1 MSGWFPLV
9 RAWVAQGPYGGVVD
23 LAATA
28 DPALAL
34 VPGQRFRLAMTVTP
48 SGGAYRTYGYLLGED
63 LGDAVILEEPQDLR
77 RLPNG
82 RYAAFA
88 SQTQAITATCVVR
101 VRDDAPD
108 GSVVMPRVVV
118 GLMTAQGEKLVP
130 SAGIEDRGFHVRR
143 RTVPGRPLLL
153 APGGH
158 VTLPGGTA
166 DGLKLSAVSPARRG
180 MLSCAPDGSVTYQ
193 APASYQGYDRF
204 TCIYE
209 DLVGHTHP
217 SEVVIHIGDL
227 GMSPGAL
234 NVFYG

>member
-9 RAWVAQGPYGGVVD
+9 RAWVAQGPYSGVVD

-48 SGGAYRTYGYLLGED
+48 SGGAHRTYGYLLGED
-63 LGDAVILEEPQDLR
+63 LGGAVVLEELQHLR

-88 SQTQAITATCVVR
+88 PQTRAITADCVVR

-118 GLMTAQGEKLVP
+118 GLMIAQGDKLVP

-143 RTVPGRPLLL
+143 RVVPGRPLLL

-158 VTLPGGTA
+158 VTLPGSTA
-166 DGLKLSAVSPARRG
+166 DGLRLSAVSPPAAEGSAAPPTARSPTRRPRPTRVTTGSPAPTRTPRG
-180 MLSCAPDGSVTYQ
+180 TPIRQRWSSTSVTS
-193 APASYQGYDRF
+193 ACPRGR
-204 TCIYE
+204 
-209 DLVGHTHP
+209 
-217 SEVVIHIGDL
+217 
-227 GMSPGAL
+227 
-234 NVFYG
+234 